1 MASDYGLNFGFR
13 RSDESVAVREG
24 RLKTPVAGDPIRLG
38 TLVQFDPS
46 AAGYLKQCADDQIGE
61 GATVGLLVQEE
72 IWNRS
77 IYETMHLDS
86 FGLGVAYRGRP
97 SVIVA
102 GAGTKVWFKNTGAS
116 TRADGRV
123 IAAVSMVDL
132 TTSSPAILDYLKWDV
147 SALQFVKGSG
157 PTDSMLRLTAIDVAG
172 GTCEAVLIR

>member
-24 RLKTPVAGDPIRLG
+24 RLKTPVAGTFRLG
-38 TLVQFDPS
+38 SLVQFDP
-46 AAGYLKQCADDQIGE
+46 ALVGYLAACAASAVGE

-77 IYETMHLDS
+77 IYETNHLDS
-86 FGLGVAYRGRP
+86 FGLGVAYNNRP

-102 GAGTKVWFKNTGAS
+102 GAGTKVWFKNTAVQ

-123 IAAVSMVDL
+123 IAAVTMVDFATPPVPMGYL
-132 TTSSPAILDYLKWDV
+132 TWDGTKYTPV
-147 SALQFVKGSG
+147 GATLAN
-157 PTDSMLRLTAIDVAG
+157 SMLRTTWVDAANLTV
-172 GTCEAVLIR
+172 EAVLTR

>member
-24 RLKTPVAGDPIRLG
+24 RLKTPAAGTFRLG
-38 TLVQFDPS
+38 SLVQFDP
-46 AAGYLKQCADDQIGE
+46 ANVGYLMACAASAVGE

-86 FGLGVAYRGRP
+86 FGLGVAYNNRP

-102 GAGTKVWFKNTGAS
+102 GSGTKVWFKNTLAS

-123 IAAVSMVDL
+123 IAAVTMVDFASTPTVLGYLTWDGTKFTATGATAANSMLKVTWVDL
-132 TTSSPAILDYLKWDV
+132 T
-147 SALQFVKGSG
+147 G
-157 PTDSMLRLTAIDVAG
+157 LTL
-172 GTCEAVLIR
+172 EAVLIN

>member
-24 RLKTPVAGDPIRLG
+24 RLKTPLTGTFRLG
-38 TLVQFDPS
+38 SLVQFDP
-46 AAGYLKQCADDQIGE
+46 AAPGYLKACASAAIGE

-86 FGLGVAYRGRP
+86 FGLGVAYNNRP

-102 GAGTKVWFKNTGAS
+102 GAGTKVWFKNTAGS

-123 IAAVSMVDL
+123 IASVTMVDL
-132 TTSSPAILDYLKWDV
+132 TTGTPAILDYLTWNGTTF
-147 SALQFVKGSG
+147 AKGTG
-157 PTDSMLRLTAIDVAG
+157 ITDSMLRLTAIDSAA

>member
-24 RLKTPVAGDPIRLG
+24 RLKTPVAGTFRLG
-38 TLVQFDPS
+38 SLVQFDPAS
-46 AAGYLKQCADDQIGE
+46 LNYLKACAAGAIGE

-77 IYETMHLDS
+77 IYETNHLDS
-86 FGLGVAYRGRP
+86 FGLGVAYNNRP

-102 GAGTKVWFKNTGAS
+102 GAGTKVWFKNTASS

-123 IAAVSMVDL
+123 IAAVTMVDL
-132 TTSSPAILDYLKWDV
+132 TTGTPAVLDYLTWNG
-147 SALQFVKGSG
+147 ATFAKGTG
-157 PTDSMLRLTAIDVAG
+157 MTDSMLRLTAIDASA
-172 GTCEAVLIR
+172 GTCEAVLVR

>member
-24 RLKTPVAGDPIRLG
+24 RLKTPAAGTFRLG
-38 TLVQFDPS
+38 SLVQFDTATPGLLAACAAS
-46 AAGYLKQCADDQIGE
+46 AVGE

-86 FGLGVAYRGRP
+86 FGLGVAYNNRP

-102 GAGTKVWFKNTGAS
+102 GAGTKVWFKNTLAS

-123 IAAVSMVDL
+123 IAAVTMVDFTSTPTVLGYL
-132 TTSSPAILDYLKWDV
+132 TWDGTKYT
-147 SALQFVKGSG
+147 ATGATLAN
-157 PTDSMLRLTAIDVAG
+157 SMLRVTTVDIANV
-172 GTCEAVLIR
+172 TCEAVLTR